1 MDRHRWMVGHMIA
14 LIAYCEREGLDD
26 VSGPLAEAMEKIAP
40 SLRPSRTGANLLRL
54 APRSASLAAE

>member
-14 LIAYCEREGLDD
+14 LISYCEREGLDD

-40 SLRPSRTGANLLRL
+40 SLRTGSGSAPLLQL
-54 APRSASLAAE
+54 ASPVRSLAAE